1 MFMPS
6 EFIPS
11 EAMMKEHPRRGLA
24 CKNCMKLQFRI
35 DSLSF
40 KENRE
45 VILDKRDWIRWK
57 EMDCIASSQQIFKYL
72 DQQLYL
78 SKKVCD

>member
-6 EFIPS
+6 EFMPS

-24 CKNCMKLQFRI
+24 FKNCIKLQFRI

-40 KENRE
+40 KENAERSYSANATG
-45 VILDKRDWIRWK
+45 LGGKKW
-57 EMDCIASSQQIFKYL
+57 IASHLVNKYL
-72 DQQLYL
+72 R
-78 SKKVCD
+78 